1 MGSDRRPEG
10 MRHRCVRF
18 NRTKPTKPWD
28 AILHINGKRRSLGR
42 YATREEAEAACKAVR
57 KIVPALPSGRPRLP
71 QEKREAILNT
81 YLSTGSQKKT
91 AEACGVNVKTVQ
103 RLLRTREATQET
115 NPYPDMAVATA

>member
-1 MGSDRRPEG
+1 MSSDRRPES

-42 YATREEAEAACKAVR
+42 YATREEAEAACRAVR
-57 KIVPALPSGRPRLP
+57 KIVPALPSGRPRMP
-71 QEKREAILNT
+71 EEKREAIPNT

-103 RLLRTREATQET
+103 RLLKERGSTKEVD
-115 NPYPDMAVATA
+115 PYPDMAVGMA